1 VFIATISQKPNSQ
14 KVRVPINF
22 KNYQVNQNPVSSCFS
37 KYFKSIQKTDQAEF
51 SVIW

>member
-14 KVRVPINF
+14 KVRVPLNF
-22 KNYQVNQNPVSSCFS
+22 KNYQVNQNPLV
-37 KYFKSIQKTDQAEF
+37 QKTDQAEF